1 MMENNGTEVEV
12 ASEIVGLL
20 DTLILETSYVLY
32 FEVLV
37 FICINIYLSVSPT
50 DIADISQKLSE
61 FFIHIGEKNDF
72 FSR

>member
-1 MMENNGTEVEV
+1 MENNGTEVEV

-32 FEVLV
+32 FEVLE

-50 DIADISQKLSE
+50 DIADISQKFNE